1 MKSATRV
8 PFTKATKGKTY
19 IRRQKKFH
27 YDPRKVTCPDNGSKH
42 RPNFGQG
49 QDLGFIS
56 ACKTGD
62 NVCIKVFLSTPDP
75 TAKP

>member
-1 MKSATRV
+1 MKSATSV
-8 PFTKATKGKTY
+8 PFTKATKGKP
-19 IRRQKKFH
+19 ISADRKKFH
-27 YDPRKVTCPDNGSKH
+27 YDPRKVTFPNNGSKH

-49 QDLGFIS
+49 QDFGFIS

-62 NVCIKVFLSTPDP
+62 NVCIQVFLPTLGP